1 MRPPIT
7 KVLSARKKDAAEA
20 LAVNALAWLAGEH
33 DRLKRFLDLSG
44 LAPSDVRRVAA
55 EPGFLAAVLDH
66 IASDEGLASAFV
78 LETGL
83 RADDLGRARA
93 ELGPP
98 ERFA

>member
-1 MRPPIT
+1 MRPLTT
-7 KVLSARKKDAAEA
+7 KALSTRKMDAAET
-20 LAVNALAWLAGEH
+20 LAINALAWLAGEP

-78 LETGL
+78 LEMGL
-83 RADDLGRARA
+83 RPDELGKARA

>member
-1 MRPPIT
+1 MRPLTT
-7 KVLSARKKDAAEA
+7 KVLSTRKKDAAEA
-20 LAVNALAWLAGEH
+20 LAIDALAWLAGEQ

-78 LETGL
+78 LATGL
-83 RADDLGRARA
+83 NADDLSKARA

-98 ERFA
+98 KRLA